1 MAKKKENTAPK
12 GGNKRARST
21 NEDESLDLVSS
32 KKQRVQEDTASQEE
46 TSSSQS
52 SAIRR
57 SASTRVKR
65 PTSKFAIEDVLAAP
79 EPRQKSKT
87 PRQQPQKKETQPVT
101 TKKTK
106 PQSQRGG
113 KKAPREILIYDEDE
127 LTDDEMDAPPV
138 TRKRTRA
145 ATVETTTATA
155 SPDPVEEEDRPP
167 KKRRGRPPKSQV
179 SSKASA
185 QSAAASPA
193 PAVSIMQPSKPDASK
208 DSTATEEEPIKV
220 LEATK
225 VPSQKD
231 HVNDS
236 QPLKGIPTPS
246 NRVAVGKSRLS
257 AAFSWLNNIKSTTDD
272 QAAPESSSP
281 SITSISTDTK
291 ESTVSPEVPSESP
304 SFSVQE
310 EPKELTAKPVVDS
323 ESPSPSNSTN
333 TEESTENPEVDSES
347 PSFSIQEEPKA
358 LTANPV
364 VDPESPSPSISINTE
379 ESTVSPE
386 ADSEAPSLSIQEDPM
401 ELTPNPAVDPES
413 PSPSIQE
420 DPMELTPNLEV
431 DPEPQPEPESG
442 GSEEMEQESHED
454 DQVCS
459 VCSKPDSKPG
469 NEILL
474 CDGDECSV
482 AAHQKCYD
490 VAVIPKGDWYCRAC
504 SEKRADNTKQ
514 IGKESTADSAEVVTN
529 IPNFKHHLKAMQRV
543 LLDRCNGK
551 KKIKLI
557 NMDEVYEKVYQV
569 VDQTIEA
576 GEGNSMLVIGGR
588 GSGKTTVM
596 DKVMS
601 TAKKEH
607 KDDFHMIWLTGFM
620 LDDDKRAMKE
630 IWTQL
635 GREMEVDEELLNKTT
650 SYQDTMASLI
660 ALLSHPTEI
669 SGDAQDGVTS
679 KSVIFVLDEFELF
692 AAHPRQTLLY
702 NLFDIAQAKK
712 APIAVIGLTTKID
725 VVEILEKR
733 VKSRFSHRYVFLSPP
748 RSLPAYWEVC
758 RQGFTVDDE
767 DMMSEG
773 IDVSVRGHTRFWNW
787 WNEQVEK
794 LRKTRAFQNRLE
806 YQYYTT
812 KSVMAFLR
820 GWIVPLSLLD
830 TNFPT
835 LKPPGPIQGLEY
847 PHSKLPVLEALSDLD
862 LSMLIAAA
870 RLEIIANTEVV
881 NFSTAYDEYTRLMAQ
896 QRVQSANAGMFALG
910 GAARVWG
917 RDVALGAWQ
926 RLHKLELLVD
936 PTAAARTTT
945 TGSSAAGMN
954 EGKMFKVDVALE
966 EIPGAVKL
974 NAVLAKWCTGL

>member
-65 PTSKFAIEDVLAAP
+65 PTSKFAIEDVLAVP

-185 QSAAASPA
+185 QSADASPA
-193 PAVSIMQPSKPDASK
+193 TAVSIMQPSKPDASK

-220 LEATK
+220 LEATR

-236 QPLKGIPTPS
+236 QSLKGIPTPS

-310 EPKELTAKPVVDS
+310 EPK
-323 ESPSPSNSTN
+323 
-333 TEESTENPEVDSES
+333 
-347 PSFSIQEEPKA
+347 A
-358 LTANPV
+358 LTANPAV
-364 VDPESPSPSISINTE
+364 VPESPSPSIGTNTE
-379 ESTVSPE
+379 ESAVSR
-386 ADSEAPSLSIQEDPM
+386 DVPS
-401 ELTPNPAVDPES
+401 ES

-442 GSEEMEQESHED
+442 DSEEMEQELQED

-474 CDGDECSV
+474 CDGDECNM

-504 SEKRADNTKQ
+504 SETRADNTKQ
-514 IGKESTADSAEVVTN
+514 IGKESAAGSAEVAPN

-557 NMDEVYEKVYQV
+557 NMDEIYEKVYQV

-596 DKVMS
+596 EKVMA

-607 KDDFHMIWLTGFM
+607 KDDFHMVWLTGFM

-773 IDVSVRGHTRFWNW
+773 IDVSVRGHTQFWNW

-881 NFSTAYDEYTRLMAQ
+881 NFSTAYDEYTRLMAR

-936 PTAAARTTT
+936 PPAAARTST

>member
-1 MAKKKENTAPK
+1 MAKKENTVPK

-46 TSSSQS
+46 ASSSQS
-52 SAIRR
+52 SDNRR

-79 EPRQKSKT
+79 EPRQRSKT
-87 PRQQPQKKETQPVT
+87 PRQQPQKKETQPAT

-106 PQSQRGG
+106 PQPQR
-113 KKAPREILIYDEDE
+113 KKAPREIRIIMPDEI
-127 LTDDEMDAPPV
+127 TDDEMDAPPV
-138 TRKRTRA
+138 TSKRKSRA
-145 ATVETTTATA
+145 TTVETSTTTA
-155 SPDPVEEEDRPP
+155 SPDPVEEEEDRPP

-179 SSKASA
+179 SSKDST
-185 QSAAASPA
+185 QSATASLA
-193 PAVSIMQPSKPDASK
+193 PAVSSMQTSKPHASK
-208 DSTATEEEPIKV
+208 DKTATEEEPIKV
-220 LEATK
+220 LEATQ

-231 HVNDS
+231 HINDS
-236 QPLKGIPTPS
+236 QPLKGILTPS
-246 NRVAVGKSRLS
+246 KRDAVGKSGLSVALSRLD
-257 AAFSWLNNIKSTTDD
+257 NVRGITDD
-272 QAAPESSSP
+272 QAAPESTSP

-291 ESTVSPEVPSESP
+291 ESTESPEVPSESP

-310 EPKELTAKPVVDS
+310 EPKELTV
-323 ESPSPSNSTN
+323 NR
-333 TEESTENPEVDSES
+333 
-347 PSFSIQEEPKA
+347 
-358 LTANPV
+358 V
-364 VDPESPSPSISINTE
+364 VDPESPLQSISTNTE

-386 ADSEAPSLSIQEDPM
+386 VDSESPSPSTHEDPM
-401 ELTPNPAVDPES
+401 ELTPN
-413 PSPSIQE
+413 I
-420 DPMELTPNLEV
+420 EV

-442 GSEEMEQESHED
+442 DSEEMEQESQED

-459 VCSKPDSKPG
+459 VCSKPDSRPG

-474 CDGDECSV
+474 CNGDECNM

-504 SEKRADNTKQ
+504 SEKRADKTKQ
-514 IGKESTADSAEVVTN
+514 VGKESAAGSVPN
-529 IPNFKHHLKAMQRV
+529 IPNFEHHLKTMQRV

-551 KKIKLI
+551 RKIKLI
-557 NMDEVYEKVYQV
+557 NMDDVYQKVYQV
-569 VDQTIEA
+569 VDQTIDA

-596 DKVMS
+596 EKVIS

-607 KDDFHMIWLTGFM
+607 KDEFHVVWLTGFM
-620 LDDDKRAMKE
+620 LEDDKRAMKE

-669 SGDAQDGVTS
+669 SGDAEDGVTS
-679 KSVIFVLDEFELF
+679 KSVIFVLDEFDLF

-758 RQGFTVDDE
+758 RQGFIVDDE

-773 IDVSVRGHTRFWNW
+773 IDVSVRGHTQFWNW

-812 KSVMAFLR
+812 KSVTAFLR
-820 GWIVPLSLLD
+820 GWVIPLSLLD

-847 PHSKLPVLEALSDLD
+847 PHSKLPVLGALSDLD

-870 RLEIIANTEVV
+870 RVEIIANTELI
-881 NFSTAYDEYTRLMAQ
+881 NFSTAYDEYTQLMAR

-917 RDVALGAWQ
+917 RDVALAAWQ
-926 RLHKLELLVD
+926 RLTKLDLLVD
-936 PTAAARTTT
+936 PTAAAKTTT